1 MSDDKFGPFE
11 PETGDALASEVL
23 GIPLLWRP
31 KQTTVLLK
39 GGTFFTS
46 FIPLTFKSKPF
57 SGLLNSKPFSKL
69 FSGTIGSR
77 LGIK

>member
-1 MSDDKFGPFE
+1 MSDEIPPFE
-11 PETGDALASEVL
+11 PDTGDALASEVI
-23 GIPLLWRP
+23 GIPLLWKP
-31 KQTTVLLK
+31 KQSTNLLK
-39 GGTFFTS
+39 SGTFFTS
-46 FIPLTFKSKPF
+46 FIPLTFNSKPF